1 MWSCFYFRIN
11 VKVRR
16 IGGGYGSKV
25 SRNSLVSVACAIAA
39 QVLNRPVRLI
49 MSLESNMEAIGKRC
63 EASVNYEVSVLF
75 ALE

>member
-1 MWSCFYFRIN
+1 MWSCFYSRIN

-16 IGGGYGSKV
+16 IGGAYGSKV
-25 SRNSLVSVACAIAA
+25 SRNSLVSVACAVAA
-39 QVLNRPVRLI
+39 QILNRPVRLI

-75 ALE
+75 V